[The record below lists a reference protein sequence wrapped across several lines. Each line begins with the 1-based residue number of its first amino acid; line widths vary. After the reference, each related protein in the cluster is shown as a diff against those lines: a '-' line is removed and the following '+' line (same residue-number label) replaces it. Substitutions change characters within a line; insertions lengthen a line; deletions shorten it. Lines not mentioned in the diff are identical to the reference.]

1 MPLTDRQLDILF
13 KPLNPK
19 RVKQREGK
27 FSYLETWD
35 VLAHLGRL
43 FGPDNWDNESSVE
56 LIFEAERMHSTTGAP
71 TGKWDVAYRGHARL
85 IIRDPDGAFVCT
97 KEGVATG
104 SAQNQARVDAHD
116 LALKSAASD
125 ALKRAAIGLG
135 NQLGLSLYDNGST
148 DSVVG
153 SSLAHPDIVPK
164 AGEWVWQSSGEV
176 PNLPPAPD
184 PEKVRTEVAAAR
196 DRMLGEAQL
205 DPA

>member
-1 MPLTDRQLDILF
+1 MPLTDKQLDILF

-19 RVKQREGK
+19 RVAKREGK

-43 FGPDNWDNESSVE
+43 FGPDNWDNETSVE
-56 LIFEAERMHSTTGAP
+56 LIFESERAS
-71 TGKWDVAYRGHARL
+71 GKWDVVYRGHSKL
-85 IIRDPDGAFVCT
+85 IIRDPEGAFVCT

-135 NQLGLSLYDNGST
+135 NQLGLSLYNDGST

-153 SSLAHPDIVPK
+153 SSLAHPEIVPK
-164 AGEWVWQSSGEV
+164 AGEWVWQGAGE
-176 PNLPPAPD
+176 PTLFPPPQD
-184 PEKVRTEVAAAR
+184 PEKVRTEVAAVR
-196 DRMLGEAQL
+196 DQMLGER
-205 DPA
+205 P

>member
-43 FGPDNWDNESSVE
+43 FGPDNWDNETSVE
-56 LIFEAERMHSTTGAP
+56 LIFEAERGTS
-71 TGKWDVAYRGHARL
+71 GKWDVAYRGHSKL

-104 SAQNQARVDAHD
+104 SAQNQNRIDAHD
-116 LALKSAASD
+116 LALKSASSD

-135 NQLGLSLYDNGST
+135 NQLGLSLYNDGST

-153 SSLAHPDIVPK
+153 SSLAHPDITPK
-164 AGEWVWQSSGEV
+164 AGEWVWQSATPEA
-176 PNLPPAPD
+176 PPMPPAVSHD
-184 PEKVRTEVAAAR
+184 VIREQVAAAR
-196 DRMLGEAQL
+196 DRMLGEA
-205 DPA
+205 DAS

>member
-1 MPLTDRQLDILF
+1 MPLTDKQLDIVF

-19 RVKQREGK
+19 RVKVREGK

-56 LIFEAERMHSTTGAP
+56 LIFEAERGSS
-71 TGKWDVAYRGHARL
+71 GKWDVAYRGHARL

-135 NQLGLSLYDNGST
+135 NQLGLSLYDNGSV

-153 SSLAHPDIVPK
+153 SSLAHPEIVPK
-164 AGEWVWQSSGEV
+164 AGEWVWQNKGEA
-176 PNLPPAPD
+176 PQFPPPD
-184 PEKVRTEVAAAR
+184 PDIGSKVAGAR
-196 DRMLGEAQL
+196 DAMLGER
-205 DPA
+205 P